1 MRRFALALAVGMLAL
16 SACSGSS
23 DPSGTAAPSESSL
36 VGSTLDSTTEAG
48 ATTVPTPDPG
58 EPEGTQTFTGL
69 EQTHVDTPV
78 AYPQTPPVGGP
89 HNPQWQTC
97 AFYDKPVVVE
107 RGVHSME
114 HGAVWITYAADL
126 PADQI
131 EVLKA
136 LQASGREVLVSPFEG
151 LPTPVVAS
159 AWGKQ
164 LQLQSATDERL
175 AAFVAMFDDGPQ
187 TPELDTPCAGGS
199 DLTEG

>member
-1 MRRFALALAVGMLAL
+1 MRRLVIALTVGLFAL
-16 SACSGSS
+16 SACSDSS
-23 DPSGTAAPSESSL
+23 DSGATTAPVTAPTGTAAPTSN
-36 VGSTLDSTTEAG
+36 GG
-48 ATTVPTPDPG
+48 ATTTPSPDPG

-78 AYPQTPPVGGP
+78 NYPQTPPVGGP

-97 AFYDKPVVVE
+97 AFYDKPIMVE

-114 HGAVWITYAADL
+114 HGAVWITYSADL

-131 EVLKA
+131 EVLKT
-136 LQASGREVLVSPFEG
+136 LQTSGREVLVSPFAG

-164 LQLQSATDERL
+164 LQLQSATDPRL
-175 AAFVAMFDDGPQ
+175 AVFVTMFDDGPQ
-187 TPELDTPCAGGS
+187 TPELDTPCAGGF
-199 DLTEG
+199 DLAEG

>member
-1 MRRFALALAVGMLAL
+1 MRRSVFVLTVGMLAL

-23 DPSGTAAPSESSL
+23 DSGGTTVPAATAAPTSA
-36 VGSTLDSTTEAG
+36 DA
-48 ATTVPTPDPG
+48 ATTVPSPDPG

-78 AYPQTPPVGGP
+78 NYPQTPPVGGP

-97 AFYDKPVVVE
+97 AFYDKPVMVE

-114 HGAVWITYAADL
+114 HGAVWITYAPDL
-126 PADQI
+126 PSDQI
-131 EVLKA
+131 EVLKS
-136 LQASGREVLVSPFEG
+136 LQASGREVLVSPFDG

-164 LQLQSATDERL
+164 LQLPSATDPRL
-175 AAFVAMFDDGPQ
+175 PVFVTMFDDGPQ